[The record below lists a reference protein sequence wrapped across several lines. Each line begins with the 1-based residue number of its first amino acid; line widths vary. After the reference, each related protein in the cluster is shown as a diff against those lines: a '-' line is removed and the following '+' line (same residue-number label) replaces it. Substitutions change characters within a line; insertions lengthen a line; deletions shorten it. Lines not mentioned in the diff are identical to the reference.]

1 MHDDIILN
9 KTAIIDR
16 CIKRIREEY
25 AGNEDNLYNDFTR
38 QDSIILNL
46 QRICEACIDLAMH
59 ITSLRKLGL
68 PQYSKECFDLLGNAK
83 IINVDLVVELKKMV
97 GFRNIAVHDYRELD
111 LDIVKHIIESKLDV
125 FYEFLKAAN
134 NFTTT

>member
-25 AGNEDNLYNDFTR
+25 AGKENNLYNDFTR

-59 ITSLRKLGL
+59 ITSLKKLGL
-68 PQYSKECFDLLGNAK
+68 PQVSKECFDLLGNAK
-83 IINVDLVVELKKMV
+83 IINKDLVVELKKMV

-125 FYEFLKAAN
+125 FCEFLKAVN
-134 NFTTT
+134 NLIV